1 MADVNDNLADV
12 LPLENF
18 TNAFIDGTRQ
28 NRFLVDFSP
37 LVSIFGAEAAKDLD
51 KMKFFVQS
59 TQIPGKTIGAIQAH
73 FQGLT
78 SEYAGNLEHQDWT
91 CTFLSDTNY
100 VADKIIETWMNLIHN
115 PDTNLKSLASTYKIG
130 TKIIIYQLDPRGV
143 VLERCE
149 MKNVWPKTKDPKN
162 GDSASAEFQT
172 YSVTWSYDW
181 YGKSTVNN

>member
-1 MADVNDNLADV
+1 MANVNDNLADV
-12 LPLENF
+12 LPLDNF
-18 TNAFIDGTRQ
+18 TNAFVDGTRQ

-37 LVSIFGAEAAKDLD
+37 LVSIFPDASKDLD

-59 TQIPGKTIGAIQAH
+59 TQIPGKTIGAVQAH

-130 TKIIIYQLDPRGV
+130 TKIFLYQLAPDGT
-143 VLERCE
+143 VLEKQE
-149 MKNVWPKTKDPKN
+149 LINIWPKSRDPKN
-162 GDSASAEFQT
+162 GDTASAEFQT

-181 YGKSTVNN
+181 YKKSTI

>member
-1 MADVNDNLADV
+1 MAEVLDSLADV

-37 LVSIFGAEAAKDLD
+37 LISLFPEAAKDLD

-59 TQIPGKTIGAIQAH
+59 TQIPGKTIGVATAH

-91 CTFLSDTNY
+91 TTFLSDTNY
-100 VADKIIETWMNLIHN
+100 VADKLIEAWMNLIHN
-115 PDTNLKSLASTYKIG
+115 PVTNLKSTADVYKIG
-130 TKIIIYQLDPRGV
+130 TKIFVYELSPNGT
-143 VLERCE
+143 VLEKCE
-149 MKNVWPKTKDPKN
+149 MLNIWPKVKDGKN
-162 GDSASAEFQT
+162 GDTASAEFQT

-181 YGKSTVNN
+181 YAKSTI